1 MMLNI
6 VKFVPKYRLTV
17 EFAVIRFQRST
28 NRSYFCG
35 IHLFYFRV
43 VDISYRN
50 RQRRHILK
58 ASIAFSGAPV
68 VGERKTTRTFLFL
81 YKNYLTL
88 NQYPGKSKADA
99 VLPGQ
104 TKYKD

>member
-6 VKFVPKYRLTV
+6 VKIVPKYRLTV

-43 VDISYRN
+43 VDI
-50 RQRRHILK
+50 
-58 ASIAFSGAPV
+58 
-68 VGERKTTRTFLFL
+68 
-81 YKNYLTL
+81 
-88 NQYPGKSKADA
+88 
-99 VLPGQ
+99 
-104 TKYKD
+104 